1 MIQKL
6 TTYKMKI
13 ISKKI
18 IQCRL
23 FYQIAAGLFFPLVG
37 FSQWAELHPVS
48 IEINER
54 SSDQVKKAA
63 QVFQEEIFKRS
74 QKNLPIHQNIS
85 SNNESQNVIILT
97 EANIQSLT
105 ISERNELSKLE
116 KTEKDGYKIKL
127 IGNQLIILGH
137 DDRGCLYGVGKV
149 MREMKILP
157 NQLFIHSNF
166 ELSSS
171 PAYPIRGHQ
180 LGYRPKTNA
189 YDAWTVDQ
197 YDQYI
202 RDLAIF
208 GANSIEIM
216 PPRTDD
222 DSTSVNM
229 KLPASEMIKEQSR
242 ICASYGLDVWMWY
255 PNMAK
260 TYSTDES
267 IKVELEEREAI
278 FSSLPKLD
286 ALFVPGGDPG
296 DLEPDELFD
305 WLAKEAKVLI
315 KYHPNAKIW
324 VSPQAFKPTKKWYAQ
339 FYQHVNKQYPWFG
352 GVVYG
357 PWIKE
362 TLEQVKKKINPKIP
376 IRLYP
381 DITHNFSSQYPIP
394 NLDLALAMTLGRESI
409 NPRPT
414 DEKFIHNR
422 YAKLAQGSI
431 SYSEGTNDDVN
442 KFIWSDQD
450 WNPTTDALKT
460 LRDYANYFIGYQY
473 QDDIAQSILALEKTL
488 RGPLVTNSSV
498 QQTLQQWQGLEKNAS
513 PQVLSN
519 PRFQSGL
526 IRAYFDAFIQR
537 RLVYEINLERLAK
550 NKLESRKKGQSIE
563 AINDAK
569 NILNRATIETVSPE
583 LRERCVALADSLF
596 RSFGAQLTIEKH
608 HAASGRGNFIDN
620 IDIPLNDSPWLIEQ
634 LNNILKLTN
643 ESDRDQAIENI
654 LHRADPGPGGF
665 YDNMGSPESWKRIV
679 AKKTWKEDPS
689 SLESPRVSF
698 GVGLTGVDWVHEIV
712 AKGFEGKT
720 TPLAWMNQI
729 NTLYETPLEMEY
741 DSLDPEG
748 SYFIRISYTGRFRS
762 SVQLMADGVQIHP
775 FIRMGKKPVVEF
787 PLPTKI
793 TKDGKIRLTFTCGLK
808 VDGEGERGTQV
819 AEIWIVKNKTK

>member
-1 MIQKL
+1 
-6 TTYKMKI
+6 MKI

-18 IQCRL
+18 IKYRL
-23 FYQIAAGLFFPLVG
+23 FSLIIVGLFFPLLG
-37 FSQWAELHPVS
+37 FSQWTELHPTS
-48 IEINER
+48 IEIIEK
-54 SSDQVKKAA
+54 SSYQLKKAA

-74 QKNLPIHQNIS
+74 SINLPIHQAIS
-85 SNNESQNVIILT
+85 SSKESQKVIILT
-97 EANIQSLT
+97 EANVQSLAS
-105 ISERNELSKLE
+105 IERNELSKLE
-116 KTEKDGYKIKL
+116 KTGKDGYKIKL
-127 IGNQLIILGH
+127 IGNLLIILGH

-149 MREMKILP
+149 MREMKIVT
-157 NQLFIHSNF
+157 NQLFIQSNF
-166 ELSSS
+166 QLSSS
-171 PAYPIRGHQ
+171 PTYPIRGHQ

-189 YDAWTVDQ
+189 YDAWTVAQ

-222 DSTSVNM
+222 DSTSVHM

-242 ICASYGLDVWMWY
+242 ICAAYGLDVWIWY

-260 TYSTDES
+260 TYSTAES
-267 IKVELEEREAI
+267 IKVELEEREAV
-278 FSSLPKLD
+278 FSSLLKLD
-286 ALFVPGGDPG
+286 AVFVPGGDPG

-305 WLAKEAKVLI
+305 WLAKEAKILI

-339 FYQHVNKQYPWFG
+339 FYNHVNKQYPWFG

-394 NLDLALAMTLGRESI
+394 NLDISLAMTLGRESI

-450 WNPTTDALKT
+450 WNPKISALET
-460 LRDYANYFIGYQY
+460 LRDYAKYFIGYQY
-473 QDDIAQSILALEKTL
+473 QDDIAQSILALEKNL
-488 RGPLVTNSSV
+488 RGPLVNNSSV
-498 QQTLQQWQGLEKNAS
+498 QQTLQQWQVLEKNAS
-513 PQVLSN
+513 VQVLSN

-526 IRAYFDAFIQR
+526 IRAYFDGYIQR
-537 RLVYEINLERLAK
+537 RLLYEMSLERLAK
-550 NKLESRKKGQSIE
+550 NKLESRKKGQTIE
-563 AINDAK
+563 AINEAK
-569 NILNRATIETVSPE
+569 NILNKAIKETVSPE
-583 LRERCVALADSLF
+583 LRERCIALADSLYT
-596 RSFGAQLTIEKH
+596 SFGAQLTIEKH

-620 IDIPLNDSPWLIEQ
+620 IDIPLNDSPWLNEQ
-634 LNNILKLTN
+634 LDNILKLTN
-643 ESDRDQAIENI
+643 ESERDQAVENI

-665 YDNMGSPESWKRIV
+665 YDNLGSPESWKRIV

-748 SYFIRISYTGRFRS
+748 SYLIRISYTGRFRS

-775 FIRMGKKPVVEF
+775 FIRMGKKPMVEY

-819 AEIWIVKNKTK
+819 AEIWVIKNKTK

>member
-1 MIQKL
+1 
-6 TTYKMKI
+6 MKI

-18 IQCRL
+18 IKYRL
-23 FYQIAAGLFFPLVG
+23 FSLIIVGLFFPLLG
-37 FSQWAELHPVS
+37 FSQWTELHPTS
-48 IEINER
+48 IEIIEK
-54 SSDQVKKAA
+54 SSDQLKKAA

-74 QKNLPIHQNIS
+74 SINLPIHQAIS
-85 SNNESQNVIILT
+85 SSKESQTVIILT

-116 KTEKDGYKIKL
+116 KTRKDGYKIKL
-127 IGNQLIILGH
+127 IGNLLIILGH

-149 MREMKILP
+149 MREMKIVP
-157 NQLFIHSNF
+157 NQLFIQSNF
-166 ELSSS
+166 QLSSS
-171 PAYPIRGHQ
+171 PTYPIRGHQ

-189 YDAWTVDQ
+189 YDAWTVAQ

-222 DSTSVNM
+222 DSTSVHM

-242 ICASYGLDVWMWY
+242 ICASYGLDVWIWY

-260 TYSTDES
+260 TYSTAES
-267 IKVELEEREAI
+267 IKVELEEREAV

-286 ALFVPGGDPG
+286 AVFVPGGDPG

-305 WLAKEAKVLI
+305 WLSKEAKILI

-339 FYQHVNKQYPWFG
+339 FYTHVNKQYPWFG

-394 NLDLALAMTLGRESI
+394 NLDISLAMTLGRESI

-450 WNPTTDALKT
+450 WNPKISALET
-460 LRDYANYFIGYQY
+460 LRDYAKYFIGYQY
-473 QDDIAQSILALEKTL
+473 QDDIAQSILALEKNL
-488 RGPLVTNSSV
+488 RGPLVNNSSV
-498 QQTLQQWQGLEKNAS
+498 QQTLQQWQVLEKNAS
-513 PQVLSN
+513 VQVLSN

-526 IRAYFDAFIQR
+526 IRAYFDGYIQR
-537 RLVYEINLERLAK
+537 RLLYEMSLERLAK
-550 NKLESRKKGQSIE
+550 NKLESRKKGQTIE
-563 AINDAK
+563 AINEAK
-569 NILNRATIETVSPE
+569 NFLNKAIKETVSPE
-583 LRERCVALADSLF
+583 LRERCIALADSLYK
-596 RSFGAQLTIEKH
+596 SFGAQLTIEKH

-620 IDIPLNDSPWLIEQ
+620 IDIPLNDSPWLNEQ
-634 LNNILKLTN
+634 LDNILKLTN
-643 ESDRDQAIENI
+643 ESERDQAVENI

-665 YDNMGSPESWKRIV
+665 YDNLGSPESWKRIV

-748 SYFIRISYTGRFRS
+748 SYLIRISYTGRFRS
-762 SVQLMADGVQIHP
+762 SVQLMADGVQVHP
-775 FIRMGKKPVVEF
+775 FIRMGKKPMVEY

-793 TKDGKIRLTFTCGLK
+793 TKDGKILLTFTCGLK

-819 AEIWIVKNKTK
+819 AEIWIIKNKTK

>member
-1 MIQKL
+1 
-6 TTYKMKI
+6 MKI

-18 IQCRL
+18 NYRL
-23 FYQIAAGLFFPLVG
+23 FSIITVGLFFPLLG
-37 FSQWAELHPVS
+37 FSQWTELHPTS
-48 IEINER
+48 IEIIEK
-54 SSDQVKKAA
+54 SSDQLKKAA

-74 QKNLPIHQNIS
+74 SINLPIHQAIS
-85 SNNESQNVIILT
+85 SSKESQTVIILT

-116 KTEKDGYKIKL
+116 KTRKDGYKIKL
-127 IGNQLIILGH
+127 IGNLLIILGH

-149 MREMKILP
+149 MREMKIVP
-157 NQLFIHSNF
+157 NQLFIQSNF
-166 ELSSS
+166 QLSSS
-171 PAYPIRGHQ
+171 PTYPIRGHQ

-189 YDAWTVDQ
+189 YDAWTVAQ

-222 DSTSVNM
+222 DSTSVHM

-242 ICASYGLDVWMWY
+242 ICAAYGLDLWIWY

-260 TYSTDES
+260 TYSTAES
-267 IKVELEEREAI
+267 IKVELEEREAV

-286 ALFVPGGDPG
+286 AVFVPGGDPG

-305 WLAKEAKVLI
+305 WLAKEAKILI

-339 FYQHVNKQYPWFG
+339 FYNHVNKQYPWFG

-394 NLDLALAMTLGRESI
+394 NLDISLAMTLGRESI

-450 WNPTTDALKT
+450 WNPKISTLET
-460 LRDYANYFIGYQY
+460 LRDYAKYFIGYQY
-473 QDDIAQSILALEKTL
+473 QDDIAQSILALEKNL
-488 RGPLVTNSSV
+488 SGPLVNNSSV
-498 QQTLQQWQGLEKNAS
+498 QQTLQQWQVLEKNAS
-513 PQVLSN
+513 VQVLSN

-526 IRAYFDAFIQR
+526 IRAYFDGYIQR
-537 RLVYEINLERLAK
+537 RLLYEMSLERLAK
-550 NKLESRKKGQSIE
+550 NKLESRKKGQTIE
-563 AINDAK
+563 AINEAK
-569 NILNRATIETVSPE
+569 NILNKDIKETVSPE
-583 LRERCVALADSLF
+583 LRERCIALADSLY

-620 IDIPLNDSPWLIEQ
+620 IDIPLNDSPWLNEQ
-634 LNNILKLTN
+634 LDNILKLTN
-643 ESDRDQAIENI
+643 ESERDQAVENI

-665 YDNMGSPESWKRIV
+665 YDNLGSPESWKRIV

-748 SYFIRISYTGRFRS
+748 SYLIRISYTGRFRS

-775 FIRMGKKPVVEF
+775 FIRMGKKPMVEY
-787 PLPTKI
+787 PLPAKI

-819 AEIWIVKNKTK
+819 AEIWVIKNKTK

>member
-1 MIQKL
+1 
-6 TTYKMKI
+6 MKI

-18 IQCRL
+18 IKYRL
-23 FYQIAAGLFFPLVG
+23 FSLIIVGLFFPLLG
-37 FSQWAELHPVS
+37 FSQWTELHPTS
-48 IEINER
+48 IEIIEK
-54 SSDQVKKAA
+54 SSDQLKKAA

-74 QKNLPIHQNIS
+74 SINLPIHQAIS
-85 SNNESQNVIILT
+85 SSKESQTIIILT
-97 EANIQSLT
+97 EANIQSLA

-116 KTEKDGYKIKL
+116 KTRKDGYKIKL
-127 IGNQLIILGH
+127 IGNLLIILGH

-149 MREMKILP
+149 MREMKIVT
-157 NQLFIHSNF
+157 NQLFIQSNF
-166 ELSSS
+166 QLSSS
-171 PAYPIRGHQ
+171 PTYPIRGHQ

-189 YDAWTVDQ
+189 YDAWTVAQ

-222 DSTSVNM
+222 DSTSVHM

-242 ICASYGLDVWMWY
+242 ICAAYGLDVWIWY

-260 TYSTDES
+260 TYSTAES
-267 IKVELEEREAI
+267 IKVELEERVAI

-286 ALFVPGGDPG
+286 AVFVPGGDPG

-305 WLAKEAKVLI
+305 WLAKEAKILI

-339 FYQHVNKQYPWFG
+339 FYNHVNKQYPWFG

-394 NLDLALAMTLGRESI
+394 NLDISLAMTLGRESI

-442 KFIWSDQD
+442 KLIWSDQD
-450 WNPTTDALKT
+450 WNPKISALET
-460 LRDYANYFIGYQY
+460 LRDYAKYFIGYQY
-473 QDDIAQSILALEKTL
+473 QDDIAHSILALEKNL
-488 RGPLVTNSSV
+488 RGPLVNNSSV
-498 QQTLQQWQGLEKNAS
+498 QQTLQQWQVLEKNAS
-513 PQVLSN
+513 VQVLSN

-526 IRAYFDAFIQR
+526 IRAYFDGYIQR
-537 RLVYEINLERLAK
+537 RLLYEMSLERLAK
-550 NKLESRKKGQSIE
+550 NKLESRKKGQTIE
-563 AINDAK
+563 AINEAK
-569 NILNRATIETVSPE
+569 NILNKAIKETVSPE
-583 LRERCVALADSLF
+583 LRERCIALADSLY

-634 LNNILKLTN
+634 LDNILKLVN

-665 YDNMGSPESWKRIV
+665 YDNLGSQESWKRIV

-748 SYFIRISYTGRFRS
+748 SYLIRISYTGRFRS

-775 FIRMGKKPVVEF
+775 FIRMGKKPVVEY

-819 AEIWIVKNKTK
+819 AEIWVIKNKIK

>member
-1 MIQKL
+1 
-6 TTYKMKI
+6 MKI

-18 IQCRL
+18 NYRL
-23 FYQIAAGLFFPLVG
+23 FSIITVGLFFPLLG
-37 FSQWAELHPVS
+37 FSQWTELHPTS
-48 IEINER
+48 IEIIEK
-54 SSDQVKKAA
+54 SSDQLKKAA

-74 QKNLPIHQNIS
+74 SINLPIHQAIS
-85 SNNESQNVIILT
+85 SSKESQTVIILT

-116 KTEKDGYKIKL
+116 KTRKDGYKIKL
-127 IGNQLIILGH
+127 IGNLLIILGH

-149 MREMKILP
+149 MREMKIVP
-157 NQLFIHSNF
+157 NQLFIQSNF
-166 ELSSS
+166 QLSSS
-171 PAYPIRGHQ
+171 PTYPIRGHQ

-189 YDAWTVDQ
+189 YDAWTVAQ

-222 DSTSVNM
+222 DSTSVHM

-242 ICASYGLDVWMWY
+242 ICAAYGLDLWIWY

-260 TYSTDES
+260 TYSTAES
-267 IKVELEEREAI
+267 IKVELEEREAV

-286 ALFVPGGDPG
+286 AVFVPGGDPG

-305 WLAKEAKVLI
+305 WLAKEAKILI

-339 FYQHVNKQYPWFG
+339 FYNHVNKQYPWFG

-394 NLDLALAMTLGRESI
+394 NLDISLAMTLGRESI

-450 WNPTTDALKT
+450 WNPKISALET
-460 LRDYANYFIGYQY
+460 LSDYAKYFIGYQY
-473 QDDIAQSILALEKTL
+473 QDDIAQSILALEKNL
-488 RGPLVTNSSV
+488 SGPLVNNSSV
-498 QQTLQQWQGLEKNAS
+498 QQTLQQWQVLEKNAS
-513 PQVLSN
+513 VQVLSN

-526 IRAYFDAFIQR
+526 IRAYFDGYIQR
-537 RLVYEINLERLAK
+537 RLLYEMSLERLAK
-550 NKLESRKKGQSIE
+550 NKLESRKKGQTIE
-563 AINDAK
+563 AINEAK
-569 NILNRATIETVSPE
+569 NILNKDIKETVSPE
-583 LRERCVALADSLF
+583 LRERCIALADSLY

-620 IDIPLNDSPWLIEQ
+620 IDIPLNDSPWLNEQ
-634 LNNILKLTN
+634 LDNILKLTN
-643 ESDRDQAIENI
+643 ESERDQAVENI

-665 YDNMGSPESWKRIV
+665 YDNLGSPESWKRIV

-748 SYFIRISYTGRFRS
+748 SYLIRISYTGRFRS

-775 FIRMGKKPVVEF
+775 FIRMGKKPMVEY

-819 AEIWIVKNKTK
+819 AEIWVIKNKTK

>member
-1 MIQKL
+1 
-6 TTYKMKI
+6 MKI

-18 IQCRL
+18 IKYRL
-23 FYQIAAGLFFPLVG
+23 FSLIIVGLFFPLLG
-37 FSQWAELHPVS
+37 FSQWTELHPTS
-48 IEINER
+48 IEIIEK
-54 SSDQVKKAA
+54 SSDQLKKAA

-74 QKNLPIHQNIS
+74 SINLPIHQAIS
-85 SNNESQNVIILT
+85 SSKESQKVIILT
-97 EANIQSLT
+97 EANIQSLAST
-105 ISERNELSKLE
+105 ERNELSKLE
-116 KTEKDGYKIKL
+116 KTRKDGYKIKL
-127 IGNQLIILGH
+127 IGNLLIILGH

-149 MREMKILP
+149 MREMKIVT
-157 NQLFIHSNF
+157 NQLFIQSNF
-166 ELSSS
+166 QLSSS
-171 PAYPIRGHQ
+171 PTYPIRGHQ

-189 YDAWTVDQ
+189 YDAWTVAQ

-222 DSTSVNM
+222 DSTSVHM

-242 ICASYGLDVWMWY
+242 ICAAYGLDVWIWY

-260 TYSTDES
+260 TYSTAES
-267 IKVELEEREAI
+267 IKVELEEREAV
-278 FSSLPKLD
+278 FSSLLKLD
-286 ALFVPGGDPG
+286 AVFVPGGDPG

-305 WLAKEAKVLI
+305 WLAKEAKILI

-339 FYQHVNKQYPWFG
+339 FYNHVNKQYPWFG

-394 NLDLALAMTLGRESI
+394 NLDISLAMTLGRESI

-450 WNPTTDALKT
+450 WNPKISALET
-460 LRDYANYFIGYQY
+460 LRDYAKYFIGYQY
-473 QDDIAQSILALEKTL
+473 QDDIAQSILALEKNL
-488 RGPLVTNSSV
+488 RGPLVNNSSV
-498 QQTLQQWQGLEKNAS
+498 QQTLQQWQVLEKNAS
-513 PQVLSN
+513 VQVQSN

-526 IRAYFDAFIQR
+526 IRAYFDGYIQR
-537 RLVYEINLERLAK
+537 RLLYEMSLERLAK
-550 NKLESRKKGQSIE
+550 NKLESRKKGQTIE
-563 AINDAK
+563 AINEAK
-569 NILNRATIETVSPE
+569 NILNKAIKETVSPE
-583 LRERCVALADSLF
+583 LRERCIALADSLYT
-596 RSFGAQLTIEKH
+596 SFGAQLTIEKH

-620 IDIPLNDSPWLIEQ
+620 IDIPLNDSPWLNEQ
-634 LNNILKLTN
+634 LDNILKLTN
-643 ESDRDQAIENI
+643 ESERDQAVENI

-665 YDNMGSPESWKRIV
+665 YDNLGSPESWKRIV

-748 SYFIRISYTGRFRS
+748 SYLIRISYTGRFRS

-775 FIRMGKKPVVEF
+775 FIRMGKKPMVEY

-819 AEIWIVKNKTK
+819 AEIWVIKNKTK

>member
-1 MIQKL
+1 
-6 TTYKMKI
+6 MKI

-18 IQCRL
+18 IKSCL
-23 FYQIAAGLFFPLVG
+23 FFQMIVGLFFPLLG
-37 FSQWAELHPVS
+37 FSQWTELHPTS
-48 IEINER
+48 IEINEK
-54 SSDQVKKAA
+54 SSDQLKKAA

-74 QKNLPIHQNIS
+74 QINLPIHQNIS
-85 SNNESQNVIILT
+85 SSKESQTVIILT
-97 EANIQSLT
+97 EANIQSLA

-116 KTEKDGYKIKL
+116 KTRKDGYKIKL
-127 IGNQLIILGH
+127 IRNLLIILGH

-149 MREMKILP
+149 MREMKIVP
-157 NQLFIHSNF
+157 NQLFIQANF
-166 ELSSS
+166 QLSSS
-171 PAYPIRGHQ
+171 PTYPIRGHQ

-222 DSTSVNM
+222 DSTSFHM

-242 ICASYGLDVWMWY
+242 ICAAYGLDVWMWY

-260 TYSTDES
+260 TYSTAES
-267 IKVELEEREAI
+267 IKVELEERDAI

-296 DLEPDELFD
+296 DLEPDALFD
-305 WLAKEAKVLI
+305 WLSKEAKVLL

-324 VSPQAFKPTKKWYAQ
+324 VSPQAFKPSKKWYTQ
-339 FYQHVNKQYPWFG
+339 FYLHVNKQYPWFG

-362 TLEQVKKKINPKIP
+362 TLEEVKKKINPKIP

-394 NLDLALAMTLGRESI
+394 NLDISLAMTLGRESI

-450 WNPTTDALKT
+450 WNPKISALKT
-460 LRDYANYFIGYQY
+460 LRDYAKYFIGYQY
-473 QDDIAQSILALEKTL
+473 QDDIAQSILALEKNL
-488 RGPLVTNSSV
+488 RGPLVNNSSV
-498 QQTLQQWQGLEKNAS
+498 QQTLQQWQALEKNAS
-513 PQVLSN
+513 AQVLSN

-526 IRAYFDAFIQR
+526 IRAYFDGYIQR
-537 RLVYEINLERLAK
+537 RLLYEMSLETLAK
-550 NKLESRKKGQSIE
+550 NKLESRKKGQTIE
-563 AINDAK
+563 AINEAK
-569 NILNRATIETVSPE
+569 NILNKAIKETVSPE
-583 LRERCVALADSLF
+583 LRERCIALADSLY

-634 LNNILKLTN
+634 LNNILKLAN
-643 ESDRDQAIENI
+643 ESDRDQAVENI

-679 AKKTWKEDPS
+679 AKKTWQEDPS

-748 SYFIRISYTGRFRS
+748 SYQIRISYTGRFRS

-775 FIRMGKKPVVEF
+775 FIRMGKKPMVEY
-787 PLPTKI
+787 PLPKNI

-819 AEIWIVKNKTK
+819 AEIWIIKNKTK

>member
-1 MIQKL
+1 
-6 TTYKMKI
+6 MKI

-18 IQCRL
+18 IKYRL
-23 FYQIAAGLFFPLVG
+23 FSLIIVGLFFPLLG
-37 FSQWAELHPVS
+37 FSQWTELHPTS
-48 IEINER
+48 IEIIEK
-54 SSDQVKKAA
+54 SSDQLKKAA

-74 QKNLPIHQNIS
+74 SINLPIHQAIS
-85 SNNESQNVIILT
+85 SSKESQKVIILT
-97 EANIQSLT
+97 EANIQSLAST
-105 ISERNELSKLE
+105 ERNELSKLE
-116 KTEKDGYKIKL
+116 KTRKDGYKIKL
-127 IGNQLIILGH
+127 IGNLLIILGH

-149 MREMKILP
+149 MREMKIVP
-157 NQLFIHSNF
+157 NQLFIQSNF
-166 ELSSS
+166 QLSSS
-171 PAYPIRGHQ
+171 PTYPIRGHQ

-189 YDAWTVDQ
+189 YDAWTVAQ

-222 DSTSVNM
+222 DSTSVHM

-242 ICASYGLDVWMWY
+242 ICAAYGLDVWIWY

-260 TYSTDES
+260 TYSTAES
-267 IKVELEEREAI
+267 IKVELEEREAV
-278 FSSLPKLD
+278 FSSLLKLD
-286 ALFVPGGDPG
+286 AVFVPGGDPG
-296 DLEPDELFD
+296 DFEPDELFD
-305 WLAKEAKVLI
+305 WLAKEAKILI

-339 FYQHVNKQYPWFG
+339 FYNHVNKQYPWFG

-381 DITHNFSSQYPIP
+381 DITHNFSSQFPIP
-394 NLDLALAMTLGRESI
+394 NLDISLAMTLGRESI

-450 WNPTTDALKT
+450 WNPKISALET
-460 LRDYANYFIGYQY
+460 LRDYAKYFIGYQY
-473 QDDIAQSILALEKTL
+473 QDDIAQSILALEKNL
-488 RGPLVTNSSV
+488 RGPLVNNSSV
-498 QQTLQQWQGLEKNAS
+498 QQTLQQWQVLEKNAS
-513 PQVLSN
+513 VQVLSN

-526 IRAYFDAFIQR
+526 IRAYFDGYIQR
-537 RLVYEINLERLAK
+537 RLLYEMSLERLAK
-550 NKLESRKKGQSIE
+550 NKLESRKKGQTIE
-563 AINDAK
+563 AINEAK
-569 NILNRATIETVSPE
+569 NILNKAIKETVSPE
-583 LRERCVALADSLF
+583 LRERCIALADSLYT
-596 RSFGAQLTIEKH
+596 SFGAQLTIEKH

-634 LNNILKLTN
+634 LDNILKLVN

-654 LHRADPGPGGF
+654 LHRADPGPDGF
-665 YDNMGSPESWKRIV
+665 YDNLGSPESWKRIV

-748 SYFIRISYTGRFRS
+748 SYLIRISYTGRFRS

-775 FIRMGKKPVVEF
+775 FIRMGKKPMVEY

-819 AEIWIVKNKTK
+819 AEIWVIKNKTK

>member
-1 MIQKL
+1 
-6 TTYKMKI
+6 MKI

-18 IQCRL
+18 NYRL
-23 FYQIAAGLFFPLVG
+23 FSIITVGLFFPLLG
-37 FSQWAELHPVS
+37 FSQWTELHPTS
-48 IEINER
+48 IEIIEK
-54 SSDQVKKAA
+54 SSDQLKKAA
-63 QVFQEEIFKRS
+63 QVFQEEIFRRS
-74 QKNLPIHQNIS
+74 SINLPIHQAIS
-85 SNNESQNVIILT
+85 SSKESQTVIILT

-116 KTEKDGYKIKL
+116 KTRKDGYKIKL
-127 IGNQLIILGH
+127 IGNLLIILGH

-149 MREMKILP
+149 MREMKIVP
-157 NQLFIHSNF
+157 NQLFIQSNF
-166 ELSSS
+166 QLSSS
-171 PAYPIRGHQ
+171 PTYPIRGHQ

-189 YDAWTVDQ
+189 YDAWTVAQ

-222 DSTSVNM
+222 DSTSVHM

-242 ICASYGLDVWMWY
+242 ICAAYGLDVWIWY

-260 TYSTDES
+260 TYSTAES
-267 IKVELEEREAI
+267 IKVELEEREAV

-286 ALFVPGGDPG
+286 AVFVPGGDPG

-305 WLAKEAKVLI
+305 WLAKEAKILI

-339 FYQHVNKQYPWFG
+339 FYNHVNKQYPWFG

-394 NLDLALAMTLGRESI
+394 NLDISLAMTLGRESI

-450 WNPTTDALKT
+450 WNPKISALET
-460 LRDYANYFIGYQY
+460 LRDYVKYFIGYQY
-473 QDDIAQSILALEKTL
+473 QDDIAQSILALEKNL
-488 RGPLVTNSSV
+488 RGPLVNNSSV
-498 QQTLQQWQGLEKNAS
+498 QQTLQQWQVLEKNAS
-513 PQVLSN
+513 VQVLSN
-519 PRFQSGL
+519 PRFQNGL
-526 IRAYFDAFIQR
+526 IRAYFDGYIQR
-537 RLVYEINLERLAK
+537 RLLYEMSLERLAK
-550 NKLESRKKGQSIE
+550 NKLESRKKGQTIE
-563 AINDAK
+563 AINEAK
-569 NILNRATIETVSPE
+569 NILNKDIKETVSPE
-583 LRERCVALADSLF
+583 LRERCIALADSLY

-620 IDIPLNDSPWLIEQ
+620 IDIPLNDSPWLNEQ
-634 LNNILKLTN
+634 LDNILKLTN
-643 ESDRDQAIENI
+643 ESERDQAVENI

-665 YDNMGSPESWKRIV
+665 YDNLGSPESWKRIV

-748 SYFIRISYTGRFRS
+748 SYLIRISYTGRFRS
-762 SVQLMADGVQIHP
+762 SVQLMADGVQVHP
-775 FIRMGKKPVVEF
+775 FIRMGKKPMVEY

-819 AEIWIVKNKTK
+819 AEIWVIKNKTK

>member
-1 MIQKL
+1 
-6 TTYKMKI
+6 MKI

-18 IQCRL
+18 IKYRL
-23 FYQIAAGLFFPLVG
+23 FSLIIVGLFFSLLG
-37 FSQWAELHPVS
+37 FSQWTELHPTS
-48 IEINER
+48 IEIIEK
-54 SSDQVKKAA
+54 SSDQLKKAA

-74 QKNLPIHQNIS
+74 SINLPIHQAIS
-85 SNNESQNVIILT
+85 SSKESQKVIILT
-97 EANIQSLT
+97 EANIQSLA

-116 KTEKDGYKIKL
+116 KTRKDGYKIKL
-127 IGNQLIILGH
+127 IGNLLIILGH

-149 MREMKILP
+149 MREMKIVT
-157 NQLFIHSNF
+157 NQLFIQSNF
-166 ELSSS
+166 QLSSS
-171 PAYPIRGHQ
+171 PTYPIRGHQ

-189 YDAWTVDQ
+189 YDAWTVAQ

-222 DSTSVNM
+222 DSTSVHM

-242 ICASYGLDVWMWY
+242 ICAAYGLDVWIWY

-260 TYSTDES
+260 TYSTAES
-267 IKVELEEREAI
+267 IKVELEEREAV
-278 FSSLPKLD
+278 FSSLLKLD
-286 ALFVPGGDPG
+286 AVFVPGGDPG

-305 WLAKEAKVLI
+305 WLAKEAKILI

-339 FYQHVNKQYPWFG
+339 FYNHVNKQYPWFG

-394 NLDLALAMTLGRESI
+394 NLDISLAMTLGRESI

-450 WNPTTDALKT
+450 WNPKISALET
-460 LRDYANYFIGYQY
+460 LRDYAKYFIGYQY
-473 QDDIAQSILALEKTL
+473 QDDIAQSILALEKNL
-488 RGPLVTNSSV
+488 RGPLVNNSSV
-498 QQTLQQWQGLEKNAS
+498 QQTLQQWQVLEKNAS
-513 PQVLSN
+513 VQVLSN

-526 IRAYFDAFIQR
+526 IRAYFDGYIQR
-537 RLVYEINLERLAK
+537 RLLYEMNLERLAK
-550 NKLESRKKGQSIE
+550 NKLESRKKGQTIE
-563 AINDAK
+563 AINEAK
-569 NILNRATIETVSPE
+569 NILNTAIKETVSPE
-583 LRERCVALADSLF
+583 LRERCIALADSLY

-634 LNNILKLTN
+634 LDNILKLVN

-665 YDNMGSPESWKRIV
+665 YDNLGSPESWKRIV

-748 SYFIRISYTGRFRS
+748 SYLIRISYTGRFRS
-762 SVQLMADGVQIHP
+762 SVQLMADGVKIHP
-775 FIRMGKKPVVEF
+775 FIRMGKKPMVEY

-819 AEIWIVKNKTK
+819 AEIWVIKNKTK

>member
-1 MIQKL
+1 
-6 TTYKMKI
+6 MKI

-18 IQCRL
+18 IKYRL
-23 FYQIAAGLFFPLVG
+23 FSLIIVGLFFPLLG
-37 FSQWAELHPVS
+37 FSQWTELHPTS
-48 IEINER
+48 IEIIEK
-54 SSDQVKKAA
+54 SSDQLKKAA

-74 QKNLPIHQNIS
+74 SINLPIHQAIS
-85 SNNESQNVIILT
+85 SSKESQKVIILT
-97 EANIQSLT
+97 EASIQSLT
-105 ISERNELSKLE
+105 IPERNELSKLE
-116 KTEKDGYKIKL
+116 KTRKDGYKIKL
-127 IGNQLIILGH
+127 IGNLLIILGH

-149 MREMKILP
+149 MREMKIVT
-157 NQLFIHSNF
+157 NQLFIQSNF
-166 ELSSS
+166 QLSSS
-171 PAYPIRGHQ
+171 PTYPIRGHQ

-189 YDAWTVDQ
+189 YDAWTVAQ

-222 DSTSVNM
+222 DSTSVHM

-242 ICASYGLDVWMWY
+242 ICAAYGLDVWIWY

-260 TYSTDES
+260 TYSTAES
-267 IKVELEEREAI
+267 IKVELEEREAV
-278 FSSLPKLD
+278 FSSLLKLD
-286 ALFVPGGDPG
+286 AVFVPGGDPG

-305 WLAKEAKVLI
+305 WLAKEAKILI

-339 FYQHVNKQYPWFG
+339 FYNHVNKQYPWFG

-394 NLDLALAMTLGRESI
+394 NLDISLAMTLGRESI

-450 WNPTTDALKT
+450 WNPKISALET
-460 LRDYANYFIGYQY
+460 LRDYAKYFIGYQY
-473 QDDIAQSILALEKTL
+473 QDDIAQSILALEKNL
-488 RGPLVTNSSV
+488 RGPLVNNSSV
-498 QQTLQQWQGLEKNAS
+498 QQTLQQWQVLEKNAS
-513 PQVLSN
+513 VQVLSN

-526 IRAYFDAFIQR
+526 IRAYFDGYIQR
-537 RLVYEINLERLAK
+537 RLLYEMSLERLAK
-550 NKLESRKKGQSIE
+550 NKLESRKKGQTIE
-563 AINDAK
+563 AINEAK
-569 NILNRATIETVSPE
+569 NILNKAIKETVSPE
-583 LRERCVALADSLF
+583 LRERCIALADSLYT
-596 RSFGAQLTIEKH
+596 SFGAQLTIEKH

-620 IDIPLNDSPWLIEQ
+620 IDIPLNDSPWLNEQ
-634 LNNILKLTN
+634 LDNILKLTN
-643 ESDRDQAIENI
+643 ESERDQAVENI

-665 YDNMGSPESWKRIV
+665 YDNLGSPESWKRIV

-748 SYFIRISYTGRFRS
+748 SYLIRISYTGRFRS

-775 FIRMGKKPVVEF
+775 FIRMGKKPMVEY

-819 AEIWIVKNKTK
+819 AEIWVIKNKTK

>member
-1 MIQKL
+1 
-6 TTYKMKI
+6 MKI

-18 IQCRL
+18 IKYRL
-23 FYQIAAGLFFPLVG
+23 FSLIIVGLFFPLLG
-37 FSQWAELHPVS
+37 FSQWTELHPTS
-48 IEINER
+48 IEIIEK
-54 SSDQVKKAA
+54 SSDQLKKAA

-74 QKNLPIHQNIS
+74 SINLPIHQAIS
-85 SNNESQNVIILT
+85 SSKESQTIIILT
-97 EANIQSLT
+97 EANIQSLA

-116 KTEKDGYKIKL
+116 KTRKDGYKIKL
-127 IGNQLIILGH
+127 IGNLLIILGH

-149 MREMKILP
+149 MREMKIVT
-157 NQLFIHSNF
+157 NQLFIQSNF
-166 ELSSS
+166 QLSSS
-171 PAYPIRGHQ
+171 PTYPIRGHQ

-189 YDAWTVDQ
+189 YDAWTVAQ

-216 PPRTDD
+216 PSRTDD
-222 DSTSVNM
+222 DSTSVHM

-242 ICASYGLDVWMWY
+242 ICAAYGLDVWIWY

-260 TYSTDES
+260 TYSTAES
-267 IKVELEEREAI
+267 IKVELEEREAV
-278 FSSLPKLD
+278 FSSLLKLD
-286 ALFVPGGDPG
+286 AVFVPGGDPG

-305 WLAKEAKVLI
+305 WLAKEAKILI

-339 FYQHVNKQYPWFG
+339 FYNHVNKQYPWFG

-394 NLDLALAMTLGRESI
+394 NLDISLAMTLGRESI

-450 WNPTTDALKT
+450 WNPKTSALET
-460 LRDYANYFIGYQY
+460 LRDYAKYFIGYQY
-473 QDDIAQSILALEKTL
+473 QDDIAQSILALEKNL
-488 RGPLVTNSSV
+488 RGPLVNNSSV
-498 QQTLQQWQGLEKNAS
+498 QQTLQQWQVLEKNAS
-513 PQVLSN
+513 VQVLSN

-526 IRAYFDAFIQR
+526 IRAYFDGYIQR
-537 RLVYEINLERLAK
+537 RLLYEMSLERLAK
-550 NKLESRKKGQSIE
+550 NKLESRKKGQTIE
-563 AINDAK
+563 AINEAK
-569 NILNRATIETVSPE
+569 NILNKAIKETVSPE
-583 LRERCVALADSLF
+583 LRERCIALADSLY

-620 IDIPLNDSPWLIEQ
+620 IDIPLNDSPWLNEQ
-634 LNNILKLTN
+634 LDNILKLTN
-643 ESDRDQAIENI
+643 ESERDQAVENI

-665 YDNMGSPESWKRIV
+665 YDNLGSPESWKRIV

-689 SLESPRVSF
+689 SLESPRLSF

-748 SYFIRISYTGRFRS
+748 SYQIRISYTGRFRS

-775 FIRMGKKPVVEF
+775 FIRMGKKPMVEY

-819 AEIWIVKNKTK
+819 AEIWIIKNKTK

>member
-1 MIQKL
+1 
-6 TTYKMKI
+6 MKI

-18 IQCRL
+18 IKYRL
-23 FYQIAAGLFFPLVG
+23 FSLIIVGLFFPLLG
-37 FSQWAELHPVS
+37 FSQWTELHPTS
-48 IEINER
+48 IEIIEK
-54 SSDQVKKAA
+54 SSDQLKKAA

-74 QKNLPIHQNIS
+74 SINLPIHQAIS
-85 SNNESQNVIILT
+85 SSKESQKVIILT
-97 EANIQSLT
+97 EANIQSLA

-116 KTEKDGYKIKL
+116 KTRKDGYKIKL
-127 IGNQLIILGH
+127 IGNLLIILGH

-149 MREMKILP
+149 MREMKIVT
-157 NQLFIHSNF
+157 NQLFIQSNF
-166 ELSSS
+166 QLSSS
-171 PAYPIRGHQ
+171 PTYPIRGHQ

-189 YDAWTVDQ
+189 YDAWTVAQ

-222 DSTSVNM
+222 DSTSVHM

-242 ICASYGLDVWMWY
+242 ICAAYGLDVWIWY

-260 TYSTDES
+260 TYSTAES
-267 IKVELEEREAI
+267 IKVELEEREAV
-278 FSSLPKLD
+278 FSSLLKLD
-286 ALFVPGGDPG
+286 AVFVPGGDPG

-305 WLAKEAKVLI
+305 WLAKEAKILI

-339 FYQHVNKQYPWFG
+339 FYNHVNKQYPWFG

-394 NLDLALAMTLGRESI
+394 NLDISLAMTLGRESI

-450 WNPTTDALKT
+450 WNPKISALET
-460 LRDYANYFIGYQY
+460 LRDYAKYFIGYQY
-473 QDDIAQSILALEKTL
+473 QDDIAQSILALEKNL
-488 RGPLVTNSSV
+488 RGPLVNNSSV
-498 QQTLQQWQGLEKNAS
+498 QQTLQQWQVLEKNAS
-513 PQVLSN
+513 VQVLSN

-526 IRAYFDAFIQR
+526 IRAYFDGYIQR
-537 RLVYEINLERLAK
+537 RLLYEMSLERLAK
-550 NKLESRKKGQSIE
+550 NKLESRKKGQTIE
-563 AINDAK
+563 AINEAK
-569 NILNRATIETVSPE
+569 NILNKAIKETVSPE
-583 LRERCVALADSLF
+583 LRERCIALADSLY

-634 LNNILKLTN
+634 LDNILKLVN

-665 YDNMGSPESWKRIV
+665 YDNLGSPESWKRIV

-748 SYFIRISYTGRFRS
+748 SYLIRISYTGRFRS

-775 FIRMGKKPVVEF
+775 YIRMGKKPMVEY
-787 PLPTKI
+787 PIPTKI

-819 AEIWIVKNKTK
+819 AEIWIIKNKTK

>member
-1 MIQKL
+1 
-6 TTYKMKI
+6 MKI
-13 ISKKI
+13 TSQKDIKSLTFLLI
-18 IQCRL
+18 L
-23 FYQIAAGLFFPLVG
+23 AGLLFPILG
-37 FSQWAELHPVS
+37 FSQWTELHPVS
-48 IEINER
+48 IEINEK
-54 SSDQVKKAA
+54 SSDQLKKAA

-74 QKNLPIHQNIS
+74 QINLPIHQNIS
-85 SNNESQNVIILT
+85 SNKAAQTIIILT
-97 EANIQSLT
+97 EASIQSLS
-105 ISERNELSKLE
+105 IPERNELSKLE
-116 KTEKDGYKIKL
+116 KTRKDGYKIKWW
-127 IGNQLIILGH
+127 GNKLIILGR
-137 DDRGCLYGVGKV
+137 DDRGCLYGVGKL

-157 NQLFIHSNF
+157 KQLFIQENF
-166 ELSSS
+166 QVSSS

-189 YDAWTVDQ
+189 YDAWSVAQ

-229 KLPASEMIKEQSR
+229 KLPAIEMIKEQSR
-242 ICASYGLDVWMWY
+242 ICAAYGLDVWMWY

-260 TYSTDES
+260 TYSTAES
-267 IKVELEEREAI
+267 IQSELEERENV
-278 FSSLPKLD
+278 FRTVPKLD

-339 FYQHVNKQYPWFG
+339 FYQHVNKQYSWFG

-362 TLEQVKKKINPKIP
+362 TLEQVRAKINPKIP

-381 DITHNFSSQYPIP
+381 DITHNFSSQFPIP

-460 LRDYANYFIGYQY
+460 LRDYANYFIGYSY

-488 RGPLVTNSSV
+488 RGPFVNNSSV
-498 QQTLQQWQGLEKNAS
+498 QQTLQQWQTLEKNAS
-513 PQVLSN
+513 PEVLSN

-526 IRAYFDAFIQR
+526 IRAYFDAYIQQ
-537 RLVYEINLERLAK
+537 RLIYETSLERLTK
-550 NKLESRKKGQSIE
+550 NKLASRKKGLTID
-563 AINDAK
+563 AINEAK
-569 NILNRATIETVSPE
+569 NILNQATLEAVSPE
-583 LRERCVALADSLF
+583 LRERCIALADSLF

-679 AKKTWKEDPS
+679 AKKTWREDPS

-741 DSLDPEG
+741 DSLDPAA
-748 SYFIRISYTGRFRS
+748 SYKIRISYTGRFRS
-762 SVQLMADGVQIHP
+762 SVQLMADGVQIHT
-775 FIRMGKKPVVEF
+775 FIRMGKKPVVEY

-819 AEIWIVKNKTK
+819 AEIWIIKNKTN

>member
-1 MIQKL
+1 
-6 TTYKMKI
+6 MKI

-18 IQCRL
+18 NYRL
-23 FYQIAAGLFFPLVG
+23 FSIITVGLFFPLLG
-37 FSQWAELHPVS
+37 FSQWTELHPTS
-48 IEINER
+48 IEIIEK
-54 SSDQVKKAA
+54 SSDQLKKAA

-74 QKNLPIHQNIS
+74 SINLPIHQAIS
-85 SNNESQNVIILT
+85 SSKESQTVIILT
-97 EANIQSLT
+97 EANIQSLA

-116 KTEKDGYKIKL
+116 KTRKDGYKIKL
-127 IGNQLIILGH
+127 IGNLLIILGY
-137 DDRGCLYGVGKV
+137 DDRGCLYGVGKL
-149 MREMKILP
+149 MREMKIVP
-157 NQLFIHSNF
+157 NQLFIQSNF
-166 ELSSS
+166 QLSSS
-171 PAYPIRGHQ
+171 PTYPIRGHQ

-189 YDAWTVDQ
+189 YDAWTVAQ

-222 DSTSVNM
+222 DSTSVHM

-242 ICASYGLDVWMWY
+242 ICAAYGLDVWIWY

-260 TYSTDES
+260 TYSTAES

-286 ALFVPGGDPG
+286 AVFVPGGDPG

-305 WLAKEAKVLI
+305 WLAKEAKILI

-339 FYQHVNKQYPWFG
+339 FYNHVNKQYPWFG

-394 NLDLALAMTLGRESI
+394 NLDISLAMTLGRESI

-450 WNPTTDALKT
+450 WNPKISALET
-460 LRDYANYFIGYQY
+460 LRDYAKYFIGYQY
-473 QDDIAQSILALEKTL
+473 QDDIAQSILALEKNL
-488 RGPLVTNSSV
+488 RGPLVNNSSV
-498 QQTLQQWQGLEKNAS
+498 QQTLQQWQVLEKNAS
-513 PQVLSN
+513 VQVLSN

-526 IRAYFDAFIQR
+526 IRAYFDGYIQR
-537 RLVYEINLERLAK
+537 RLLYEMSLERLAK
-550 NKLESRKKGQSIE
+550 NKLESRKKGQTIE
-563 AINDAK
+563 AINEAK
-569 NILNRATIETVSPE
+569 NILNKAIKETVSPE
-583 LRERCVALADSLF
+583 LRERCIALADSLY

-634 LNNILKLTN
+634 LDNILKLAN

-665 YDNMGSPESWKRIV
+665 YDNLGSQESWKRIV

-748 SYFIRISYTGRFRS
+748 SYLIRISYTGRFRS

-775 FIRMGKKPVVEF
+775 FIRMGKKPMVEY

-819 AEIWIVKNKTK
+819 AEIWVIKNKTK

>member
-1 MIQKL
+1 
-6 TTYKMKI
+6 MKI

-18 IQCRL
+18 IKYRL
-23 FYQIAAGLFFPLVG
+23 FSLIIVGLFFPLLG
-37 FSQWAELHPVS
+37 FSQWTELHPTS
-48 IEINER
+48 IEIIEK
-54 SSDQVKKAA
+54 SSDQLKKAA

-74 QKNLPIHQNIS
+74 SINLPIHQAIS
-85 SNNESQNVIILT
+85 SSKESQTIIILT
-97 EANIQSLT
+97 EANIQSLA

-116 KTEKDGYKIKL
+116 KTRKDGYKIKL
-127 IGNQLIILGH
+127 IGNLLIILGH

-149 MREMKILP
+149 MREMKIVT
-157 NQLFIHSNF
+157 NQLFIQSNF
-166 ELSSS
+166 QLSSS
-171 PAYPIRGHQ
+171 PTYPIRGHQ

-189 YDAWTVDQ
+189 YDAWTVAQ

-222 DSTSVNM
+222 DSTSVHM

-242 ICASYGLDVWMWY
+242 ICAAYGLDVWIWY

-260 TYSTDES
+260 TYSTAES

-286 ALFVPGGDPG
+286 AVFVPGGDPG

-305 WLAKEAKVLI
+305 WLAKEAKILI

-339 FYQHVNKQYPWFG
+339 FYNHVNKQYPWFG

-394 NLDLALAMTLGRESI
+394 NLDISLAMTLGRESI

-442 KFIWSDQD
+442 KLIWSDQD
-450 WNPTTDALKT
+450 WNPKISALET
-460 LRDYANYFIGYQY
+460 LRDYAKYFIGYQY
-473 QDDIAQSILALEKTL
+473 QDDIAHSILALEKNL
-488 RGPLVTNSSV
+488 RGPLVNNSSV
-498 QQTLQQWQGLEKNAS
+498 QQTLQQWQVLEKNAS
-513 PQVLSN
+513 VQVLSN

-526 IRAYFDAFIQR
+526 IRAYFDGYIQR
-537 RLVYEINLERLAK
+537 RLLYEMSLERLAK
-550 NKLESRKKGQSIE
+550 NKLESRKKGQTIE
-563 AINDAK
+563 AINEAK
-569 NILNRATIETVSPE
+569 NILNKAIKETVSPE
-583 LRERCVALADSLF
+583 LRERCIALADSLY

-634 LNNILKLTN
+634 LDNILKLVN

-665 YDNMGSPESWKRIV
+665 YDNLGSQESWKRIV

-748 SYFIRISYTGRFRS
+748 SYLIRISYTGRFRS

-775 FIRMGKKPVVEF
+775 FIRMGKKPMVEY

-819 AEIWIVKNKTK
+819 AEIWVIKNKTK

>member
-1 MIQKL
+1 
-6 TTYKMKI
+6 MKI

-18 IQCRL
+18 IKYRL
-23 FYQIAAGLFFPLVG
+23 FSLIIVGLFFPLLG
-37 FSQWAELHPVS
+37 FSQWTELHPTS
-48 IEINER
+48 IEIIEK
-54 SSDQVKKAA
+54 SSDQLKKAA

-74 QKNLPIHQNIS
+74 SINLPIHQAIS
-85 SNNESQNVIILT
+85 SSKESQTVIILT
-97 EANIQSLT
+97 EANIQSLAST
-105 ISERNELSKLE
+105 ERNELSKLE
-116 KTEKDGYKIKL
+116 KTGKDGYKIKL
-127 IGNQLIILGH
+127 IGNLLIILGH

-149 MREMKILP
+149 MREMKIVT
-157 NQLFIHSNF
+157 NQLFIQSNF
-166 ELSSS
+166 QLSSS
-171 PAYPIRGHQ
+171 PTYPIRGHQ

-189 YDAWTVDQ
+189 YDAWTVAQ

-222 DSTSVNM
+222 DSTSVHM

-242 ICASYGLDVWMWY
+242 ICAAYGIDVWMWY

-260 TYSTDES
+260 SYSTAES
-267 IKVELEEREAI
+267 IKVELEEREAV
-278 FSSLPKLD
+278 FSSLLKLD
-286 ALFVPGGDPG
+286 AVFVPGGDPG

-305 WLAKEAKVLI
+305 WLAKEAKILI

-339 FYQHVNKQYPWFG
+339 FYTHVNKQYPWFG

-394 NLDLALAMTLGRESI
+394 NLDISLAMTLGRESI

-450 WNPTTDALKT
+450 WNPKISALET
-460 LRDYANYFIGYQY
+460 LRDYAKYFIVYQY
-473 QDDIAQSILALEKTL
+473 QDDIAQSILALEKNL
-488 RGPLVTNSSV
+488 RGPLVNNSSV
-498 QQTLQQWQGLEKNAS
+498 QQTLQQWQVLEKKAS
-513 PQVLSN
+513 VQVQSN

-526 IRAYFDAFIQR
+526 IRAYFDGYIQR
-537 RLVYEINLERLAK
+537 RLLYEMSLERLAK
-550 NKLESRKKGQSIE
+550 NKLESRKKGQTIE
-563 AINDAK
+563 AINQAK
-569 NILNRATIETVSPE
+569 NILNKAIKETVSPE
-583 LRERCVALADSLF
+583 LRERCIALADSLYT
-596 RSFGAQLTIEKH
+596 SFGAQLTIEKH

-620 IDIPLNDSPWLIEQ
+620 IDIPLNDSPWLNEQ
-634 LNNILKLTN
+634 LDNILKLTN
-643 ESDRDQAIENI
+643 ESERDQAVENI

-665 YDNMGSPESWKRIV
+665 YDNLGSPESWKRIV

-748 SYFIRISYTGRFRS
+748 SYLIRISYTGRFRS

-775 FIRMGKKPVVEF
+775 FIRMGKKPMVEY

-819 AEIWIVKNKTK
+819 AEIWVIKNKTK